1 MAMHM
6 GGVDPDDLLGKAY
19 DSRIAGRLV
28 GFAAPYRARVFG
40 AIALMVG
47 ASATD
52 LLLPKLFSLGVD
64 EVATHRRLSML
75 NLLGL
80 IFMVAL
86 VARFLF
92 TWGQYFS
99 PPRFDP
105 GGTVRYYGADWGQLH
120 FTVLDT
126 FDKTG
131 PSVDP
136 KTDTISDAQMEWMK
150 ADLDAA
156 HARGQLIFVSLHH
169 GAVIHPVRS

>member
-1 MAMHM
+1 MHM

-19 DSRIAGRLV
+19 DSRIARRLV
-28 GFAAPYRARVFG
+28 AFAAPYRARVFG

-92 TWGQYFS
+92 TWGQYYLTTWLGN
-99 PPRFDP
+99 RI
-105 GGTVRYYGADWGQLH
+105 
-120 FTVLDT
+120 VLDMRDRMFRHLQT
-126 FDKTG
+126 LSMSYIDK
-131 PSVDP
+131 
-136 KTDTISDAQMEWMK
+136 
-150 ADLDAA
+150 
-156 HARGQLIFVSLHH
+156 RGVGASTAFALMSAPLTRIESLA
-169 GAVIHPVRS
+169 GSPTSPLLSLFALM